1 MACFSRGKTL
11 LTSMML
17 LLLLRVPQTST
28 DSIGGEVFLE
38 ALNEEETVGSLS
50 RKAREASNVLRIG
63 AVLDSMDHG
72 TEQALKSGIQVA
84 NLLMQ
89 KREELSDYIISAEVI
104 WMSKEQF
111 FSAFGATCQ
120 LLQKGVVALI
130 SPPDPLLR
138 QSVAMVSTQFGI
150 PLIETH
156 WNTERSNSR
165 ISINVHPDH
174 DSFGH
179 ALFEYLSDYEKWRR
193 MVVVLETYESLSKFE
208 ALLNSFEGTIV
219 VRIWGDNS
227 TRWKEIMAELAGNI
241 ERNFLLDLP
250 YWRVKDFLAL
260 AYVHNMTG
268 EQYHYVF
275 ADWDTHLLDLSA
287 FTIDGGPKISTFS
300 IVPNIGV
307 EERYLRGQIF
317 EFLRAKINKIE
328 RAQRSS
334 DILPFIT
341 ASAALIYDAM
351 LLFGPALL
359 RHVLSGQV
367 RQEALSCEADETFWP
382 AGELLVNTTK
392 SMDSAELPTIT
403 GNLLFDNFG
412 IRTDFNMSIL
422 HLQGQG
428 FIEVGYWN
436 GHERLQV
443 VRQLP
448 RYRKPAKKPMTTL
461 TLRVTTL
468 PDTPFA
474 IPVDFDAYGQPLK
487 SPSAWKGYCVDLL
500 ELISKD
506 VGFNFTIQVAKD
518 RNYGSLHTD
527 PDGKEYYDGMVGEVL
542 RGEADMA
549 VAGLTITYDREKVL
563 DFSTPFMTLGG
574 SLLFTRP
581 KSQKPSIFSF
591 LQPLSPTV
599 WAYVITT
606 YVGVSLGLFIVA
618 RLSPYEWQ
626 NPHPCEAF
634 SEEKENQFTILS
646 SFWFFVSPLL
656 NQGTEMA
663 PHSISTRLLTGIW
676 WFFALIIIS
685 TYTANLA
692 AFLTV
697 DTTKSPIESVEDL
710 AEQTKIKYGT
720 LKSGS
725 SHDFFKTSKIPVFQ
739 KMWNFMSN
747 NPDVFVANTQEGI
760 DRVLRGDYVFV
771 LESTWNE
778 FYNQR
783 NCRLMQVGRLLDS
796 KGYGIGLPQGSPYRD
811 AISESILKLQ
821 KSQQLDMLKRRWW
834 MEYNISE
841 PCTNLKDASKEASPL
856 DIEQVGGVFVLLLI
870 GFFWAFI
877 VSIIEFCVHNK
888 ACKKSQRSLFLE
900 MWKELK
906 FAIRC
911 MTPSTRTKPSTPP
924 EVQFGKSAD
933 CQGCRVKTTT
943 TPANTTADTSPSCSP
958 SSLVSRNH
966 LRPPRACMSAASSPG
981 TPMATPPDLQ
991 KPLAPTV
998 SSNATAA
1005 TTATTTAPTPID
1017 LVASQLTPVYEG
1029 QKQGHIT
1036 VMESS
1041 EPSDFST
1048 ENYPEALGD
1057 AEVEFDSYPNTP
1069 MKTTWWDDG
1078 GIRSTREQQLPPL
1091 TNSRRMGRGGGGTR
1105 AGEQP
1110 SDWWMEESAL

>member
-1 MACFSRGKTL
+1 MAFLAGGRAF
-11 LTSMML
+11 LTSLTL
-17 LLLLRVPQTST
+17 LLLVRIPQTTTNST
-28 DSIGGEVFLE
+28 QWGLSAE
-38 ALNEEETVGSLS
+38 ALNDLETASSLS
-50 RKAREASNVLRIG
+50 RTTREASNVLRIG

-72 TEQALKSGIQVA
+72 TEQALKSGIQIA
-84 NLLMQ
+84 NFLMQ
-89 KREELSDYIISAEVI
+89 KRDQLPDHVIKAEVI
-104 WMSKEQF
+104 WVPKEQF
-111 FSAFGATCQ
+111 FSAFGEICQ
-120 LLQKGVVALI
+120 LLQKGVVAFI

-156 WNTERSNSR
+156 WNTERSNPR

-174 DSFGH
+174 DAFGQ

-193 MVVVLETYESLSKFE
+193 MVLILENYESLSKFE
-208 ALLNSFEGTIV
+208 ALLNSFEGTV
-219 VRIWGDNS
+219 LVRIWGDNS

-250 YWRVKDFLAL
+250 YWRVKDFLVL
-260 AYVHNMTG
+260 AFVHNMTG

-275 ADWDTHLLDLSA
+275 TDWDTHLLDLSA

-307 EERYLRGQIF
+307 EGRYFRGQIL
-317 EFLRAKINKIE
+317 EVLRMKINKIE

-341 ASAALIYDAM
+341 ASAALLYDAM

-359 RHVLSGQV
+359 THVQSGQV
-367 RQEALSCEADETFWP
+367 RQEPLSCDADDTFWH
-382 AGELLVNTTK
+382 AGELLVNATK

-403 GNLLFDNFG
+403 GNVLFDSLG
-412 IRTDFNMSIL
+412 IRSDFNMSLL

-428 FIEVGYWN
+428 FTEVGYWN
-436 GHERLQV
+436 GRDGLQI

-448 RYRKPAKKPMTTL
+448 RYKKPEKKPMTTL

-474 IPVDFDAYGQPLK
+474 IPVDFDAYGQPMK
-487 SPSAWKGYCVDLL
+487 NPSAWKGYCVDLL

-518 RNYGSLHTD
+518 RNYGSLRTG

-710 AEQTKIKYGT
+710 VAQTKIKYGT

-888 ACKKSQRSLFLE
+888 ACMKSQRSLFSE

-924 EVQFGKSAD
+924 AAQAAKSAD
-933 CQGCRVKTTT
+933 CQGCSLKSTA
-943 TPANTTADTSPSCSP
+943 TPGNITADTSPSCSP
-958 SSLVSRNH
+958 SSLASRNH
-966 LRPPRACMSAASSPG
+966 LRPPRACMSAASTPG
-981 TPMATPPDLQ
+981 TPVAAAAGPALQ
-991 KPLAPTV
+991 KTL
-998 SSNATAA
+998 ATA
-1005 TTATTTAPTPID
+1005 
-1017 LVASQLTPVYEG
+1017 G
-1029 QKQGHIT
+1029 QKPSHIT
-1036 VMESS
+1036 VLESS

-1048 ENYPEALGD
+1048 ETYPEALGD
-1057 AEVEFDSYPNTP
+1057 AEVDFDSYPGTP

-1078 GIRSTREQQLPPL
+1078 GVRSTREQQPQPIA
-1091 TNSRRMGRGGGGTR
+1091 NSRRMGRGGGGAAR
-1105 AGEQP
+1105 MGEEH